1 MCAKVPKM
9 SMAIKTFDNSYLC
22 YERLKQCVVPFFV
35 RKEEWSRI
43 FAMRVK
49 VCTKKTS
56 IYALQ
61 FCINRGFV
69 PISL

>member
-1 MCAKVPKM
+1 M
-9 SMAIKTFDNSYLC
+9 SYLC
-22 YERLKQCVVPFFV
+22 YERLKPFATSSPNT
-35 RKEEWSRI
+35 KSGDGRI

-49 VCTKKTS
+49 VCTKKAS